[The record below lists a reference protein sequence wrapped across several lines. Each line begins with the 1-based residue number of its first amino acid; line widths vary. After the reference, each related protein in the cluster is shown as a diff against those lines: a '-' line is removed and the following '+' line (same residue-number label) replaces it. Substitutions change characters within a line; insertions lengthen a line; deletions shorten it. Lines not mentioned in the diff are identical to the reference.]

1 MREGTGCGKEMG
13 MTPKN
18 APIESARQGARIVG
32 LSGNF
37 ARPSRTRTLVQAVLD
52 SAAARGLGST
62 ELFDLVDAGPGLGQ
76 ATDRSRADGKLEAV
90 LHAAQS
96 ADALVV
102 GTAVYEGAYTGLFKH
117 FFDLYDME
125 ALARK
130 PVIVTA
136 TGASTGHAS
145 VIDYHLRPLFLFF
158 DAVVGTRGLYAV
170 QQDFES
176 PDRLSPGFL
185 ARVERSVDELQGML
199 HVLSD
204 AT

>member
-1 MREGTGCGKEMG
+1 MEPNNVPTVPA
-13 MTPKN
+13 T
-18 APIESARQGARIVG
+18 QGARIVG
-32 LSGNF
+32 LSGNL

-62 ELFDLVDAGPGLGQ
+62 QLFDLVDAGPGLGV
-76 ATDRSRADGKLEAV
+76 ATDRSQADARLEAV
-90 LHAAQS
+90 LHAVQT

-102 GTAVYEGAYTGLFKH
+102 GTAVYKGAYTGLFKH

-136 TGASTGHAS
+136 TGASPGHAS

-158 DAVVGTRGLYAV
+158 DAVVGSRGLYAL
-170 QQDFES
+170 QPDFES
-176 PDRLSPGFL
+176 PERLTEGFMR
-185 ARVERSVDELQGML
+185 RVERSVDELQGML
-199 HVLSD
+199 QVASGKS
-204 AT
+204 

>member
-1 MREGTGCGKEMG
+1 MEPNNVPTVPA
-13 MTPKN
+13 T
-18 APIESARQGARIVG
+18 QGARIVG
-32 LSGNF
+32 LSGNL

-62 ELFDLVDAGPGLGQ
+62 QLFDLVDAGPGLGV
-76 ATDRSRADGKLEAV
+76 ATDRSQADARLEAV
-90 LHAAQS
+90 LHAVQT

-102 GTAVYEGAYTGLFKH
+102 GTAVYKGAYTGLFKH

-136 TGASTGHAS
+136 TGASPGHAS

-158 DAVVGTRGLYAV
+158 DAVVGSRGLYAL
-170 QQDFES
+170 QPDFET
-176 PDRLSPGFL
+176 PERLTEGFMR
-185 ARVERSVDELQGML
+185 RVERSVDELQGML
-199 HVLSD
+199 QVASGKS
-204 AT
+204 

>member
-1 MREGTGCGKEMG
+1 
-13 MTPKN
+13 MTPHN
-18 APIESARQGARIVG
+18 APTESTRPGARIVG

-37 ARPSRTRTLVQAVLD
+37 ARPSRTRTLVSAVLD

-62 ELFDLVDAGPGLGQ
+62 QVFDLVDAGPGLGQ
-76 ATDRSRADGKLEAV
+76 ATDRSQADARLEAV
-90 LHAAQS
+90 LYAVQS

-102 GTAVYEGAYTGLFKH
+102 GTAVYKGAYTGLFKH

-136 TGASTGHAS
+136 TGASPGHAS

-176 PDRLSPGFL
+176 PERLTEGFL
-185 ARVERSVDELQGML
+185 RRVERSVDELQAML
-199 HVLSD
+199 QAPSGPSR
-204 AT
+204 